1 MTYSPRSRGKAKR
14 LDAIVQQC
22 AIGLVRIRRDGERL
36 TFAAPPMRGSGPVDA
51 TLRAQVLRGL
61 RLEASAV
68 RDLQWIDNGPPWIG
82 GSVCPVAE
90 GTITL

>member
-1 MTYSPRSRGKAKR
+1 M
-14 LDAIVQQC
+14 
-22 AIGLVRIRRDGERL
+22 RIRRDGERL
-36 TFAAPPMRGSGPVDA
+36 TFAAPPLRRSGPVDA